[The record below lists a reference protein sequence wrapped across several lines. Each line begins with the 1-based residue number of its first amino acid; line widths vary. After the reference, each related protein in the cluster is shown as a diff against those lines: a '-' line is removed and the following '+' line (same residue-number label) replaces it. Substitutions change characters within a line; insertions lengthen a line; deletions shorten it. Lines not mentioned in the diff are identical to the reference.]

1 MPAFHLLRKVIFYTC
16 IHLLGAVM
24 AVLAEPLQH
33 RLLTA
38 SVSYGGPFLF
48 NALLQPSCLSR
59 FVFENQKPRFLSPG
73 FAFEI
78 FYRCAAVGDGVLSW
92 LFSFSNIYYYLI
104 VVGRLVE
111 GFSNWEFFCILYGV
125 GLTASTCPLGL
136 TEA

>member
-38 SVSYGGPFLF
+38 SVSHGGPFLF
-48 NALLQPSCLSR
+48 NALLQPSCMSR

-78 FYRCAAVGDGVLSW
+78 FLQVCSRWRWSVIMA
-92 LFSFSNIYYYLI
+92 LFFFEYLFLP
-104 VVGRLVE
+104 RR
-111 GFSNWEFFCILYGV
+111 
-125 GLTASTCPLGL
+125 
-136 TEA
+136 